1 MDISKHRRCYNVKSS
16 AYLCSYEDKDIGRF
30 SNLHYSGNFA
40 VLVCGKLVH
49 SDAKNMLSFTQNV
62 MNSRMNLVP
71 AFQNNRKWLKAERK
85 KILRKLQTYF
95 LCDNMLP
102 ENFLFNHKT

>member
-1 MDISKHRRCYNVKSS
+1 
-16 AYLCSYEDKDIGRF
+16 
-30 SNLHYSGNFA
+30 
-40 VLVCGKLVH
+40 
-49 SDAKNMLSFTQNV
+49 

-102 ENFLFNHKT
+102 ENFLFNHKTWFARKMWVLFILLSPIHMYVNFYLEELKTRHKVLRRFRL